1 MLLVLR
7 SLAALHQVP
16 CLARASRL
24 ISSLALIALISG
36 FTPPATAATSTQPA
50 KAPKTAPKKPAKPA
64 PARPSISKNPYI
76 GAIAIDAD
84 TGRVLAED
92 QADAQGY
99 PASMLKLMDL
109 FLLLEKLQRG
119 EIALPDQV
127 TVSARAAKTGGSQ
140 VWLAE
145 KEVFSIE
152 DLLFALMIQSANDA
166 AVALAEK
173 ASGSTEAFVVLMN
186 QKARSLGM
194 TRTSFQS
201 VHGLPPGAGQQP
213 DRTTARDFAILC
225 RELVLKHPETLRY
238 TSTREREFRPTLP
251 DKKVVMRTHNH
262 LLAQVQGCD
271 GLKTGYFANAGFSIA
286 ATASRRGQRVIVV
299 VLGSMDRKVRD
310 AKASEFIQRAF
321 TALAGPVTPA
331 PAPAPASKTPAKAN
345 PAPPPSRSR

>member
-1 MLLVLR
+1 L
-7 SLAALHQVP
+7 P
-16 CLARASRL
+16 ARRGGLFHTARL
-24 ISSLALIALISG
+24 IFSLALIGWVADLASS
-36 FTPPATAATSTQPA
+36 ASAANAPDSTKTQ
-50 KAPKTAPKKPAKPA
+50 KAAPKKPAKTTPA
-64 PARPSISKNPYI
+64 PARTSISKNPYI

-92 QADAQGY
+92 KADAQGY

-109 FLLLEKLQRG
+109 FLLLEKMQRG
-119 EIALPDQV
+119 EIALQDQV

-152 DLLFALMIQSANDA
+152 DLVFALMIQSANDA

-173 ASGSTEAFVVLMN
+173 AAGSTEAFVVLMN
-186 QKARSLGM
+186 QKARALGM
-194 TRTSFQS
+194 TQTTFQS

-238 TSTREREFRPTLP
+238 TSTRERDFRAALP
-251 DKKVVMRTHNH
+251 DKKVIMRTHNH
-262 LLAQVQGCD
+262 LLTQVQGCD
-271 GLKTGYFANAGFSIA
+271 GLKTGYFANAGFSVA
-286 ATASRRGQRVIVV
+286 VTATRKGQRVIAI
-299 VLGSMDRKVRD
+299 VLGSSDRKVRD
-310 AKASEFIQRAF
+310 AKAAEFIQRGFA
-321 TALAGPVTPA
+321 ALAGPASPA
-331 PAPAPASKTPAKAN
+331 PAPAAPAKAN

>member
-1 MLLVLR
+1 LG
-7 SLAALHQVP
+7 
-16 CLARASRL
+16 
-24 ISSLALIALISG
+24 LALVGWVAG
-36 FTPPATAATSTQPA
+36 FTSPAAAATAPKSTKTQ
-50 KAPKTAPKKPAKPA
+50 KAAPKKPAKTTPAPA
-64 PARPSISKNPYI
+64 PARTSISKNPYI

-92 QADAQGY
+92 KADAQGY

-109 FLLLEKLQRG
+109 FLLLEKMQRG
-119 EIALPDQV
+119 EIALQDRV

-173 ASGSTEAFVVLMN
+173 AAGSSEAFVVLMN
-186 QKARSLGM
+186 QKARALGM
-194 TRTSFQS
+194 TQTTFQS

-238 TSTREREFRPTLP
+238 TSTRERDFRATIP
-251 DKKVVMRTHNH
+251 DKKVIMRTHNH

-286 ATASRRGQRVIVV
+286 ATATRKGQRVIAV
-299 VLGSMDRKVRD
+299 VLGSSDRKVRD
-310 AKASEFIQRAF
+310 AKAAEFIQRGFA
-321 TALAGPVTPA
+321 ALAGTA
-331 PAPAPASKTPAKAN
+331 APAKAN
-345 PAPPPSRSR
+345 PTPPPSRSP